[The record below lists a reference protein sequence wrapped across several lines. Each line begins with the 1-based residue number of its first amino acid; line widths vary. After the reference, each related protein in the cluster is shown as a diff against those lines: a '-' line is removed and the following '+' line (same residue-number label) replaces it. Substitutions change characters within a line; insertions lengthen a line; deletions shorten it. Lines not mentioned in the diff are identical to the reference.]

1 MTWLALLAYVA
12 IGVVLAWACITLLQ
26 RTRRRALQ
34 CITPYVPAQQRNA
47 IPPSLP

>member
-1 MTWLALLAYVA
+1 MTWLALFAYVA

-34 CITPYVPAQQRNA
+34 CIAPYVPDRQRNA
-47 IPPSLP
+47 IPPPPP